1 MRVRTSDRN
10 PGVRGAM
17 SGAVRA
23 VVVVLVLLAAPSS
36 LRAGGLEDLQALL
49 QKTRAQV
56 EQFARNLSSI
66 RYEESVV
73 QEKLKQ
79 NGKIA
84 YKQEIAFDSL
94 ILIRFNHGELGVE
107 ESRFLERQPA
117 RGDRRPFLQTK
128 GFSILAMVFHPYYE
142 ESFQFSRLDNEMLD
156 GTLLARLR
164 FEYISGKPTPVLYQI
179 IGGDR
184 PISLSGVAWV
194 DPGSGIIHR
203 IDADLTPSLADLG
216 LKSLRAELRY
226 GQVTLA
232 DDPQP
237 RWLPV
242 TATIDLETPK
252 QHWRN
257 IHRFSNYRHY
267 SVQTRIESVTNTP

>member
-1 MRVRTSDRN
+1 M
-10 PGVRGAM
+10 P
-17 SGAVRA
+17 GAVRA
-23 VVVVLVLLAAPSS
+23 AAALIVLLAIPSS
-36 LRAGGLEDLQALL
+36 LCAGGPEDLQTLL
-49 QKTRAQV
+49 QKTRAQA
-56 EQFARNLSSI
+56 EQFAENLSSI

-84 YKQEIAFDSL
+84 YKQETAFDSL

-128 GFSILAMVFHPYYE
+128 GFSILAMVFHPYFE
-142 ESFQFSRLDNEMLD
+142 ESFRFTRLDDEALD
-156 GTLLARLR
+156 GARLARIG
-164 FEYISGKPTPVLYQI
+164 FEYIPGKPTPVLYQI

-184 PISLSGVAWV
+184 PISISGVAWV
-194 DPGSGIIHR
+194 DPGSGAIHR
-203 IDADLTPSLADLG
+203 IDADLTPSLAELG
-216 LKSLRAELRY
+216 LKSLRVELRY
-226 GQVTLA
+226 AQVSLA